1 MKMTQNEKT
10 YLAINSHL
18 ILNIAIFL
26 VFLGISI
33 SSAMESDTELMIIS
47 AVITLL
53 PIGTFLMSPLYFVFS
68 KDAVKIVY
76 CFSFSE
82 TIQWRYVRRI
92 CREGSWLTKYTTLP
106 CYHFAYPVR
115 EKRLFFMNGK
125 IPVTLRTKKLMRM
138 FWKKEID

>member
-1 MKMTQNEKT
+1 MNKIQKGKT
-10 YLAINSHL
+10 YIAINSHL
-18 ILNIAIFL
+18 ILNVVIFL
-26 VFLGISI
+26 IFLGISI
-33 SSAMESDTELMIIS
+33 SSAVENDTELAIIS

-82 TIQWRYVRRI
+82 TIQWRYVRSVW
-92 CREGSWLTKYTTLP
+92 REGSWLTKGMTRP

-115 EKRLFFMNGK
+115 DKRLFFMNGE

-138 FWKKEID
+138 FWKKSIR